1 MNVDEALAYMLT
13 PGGPKTRLGLERITE
28 LMHALGDPQKQL
40 HFIHVAGTNG
50 KGSVCAMLSSILE
63 KAGYRTG
70 LYTSPHLIRVN
81 ERMKINGRDISDE
94 ELVELAERVKSV
106 TDQMIDEPTEFE
118 RITAMALLYFQ
129 KRKCDVVVLEV
140 GLGGRLDS
148 TNVIDA
154 PDVAVITNIALEHT
168 QYLGDTLKMIAGE
181 KGGIIKED
189 TPVALYGQ
197 SPEVE
202 QVIRDICHKKRGKL
216 QVSMPDQ
223 VWILSSSLRGQVV
236 SYREWEKL
244 TLPLLGEHQARNM
257 ALVLETVDLL
267 IREQGYQ
274 ISETAVRDGMAA
286 VTWPGRLEV
295 LQEAPAVLVD
305 GAHNPDGVKELAAYI
320 KKYLPG
326 QKVTFVMGV
335 MADKDYVEMA
345 ALVAP
350 YAKQFIT
357 VVPDYY
363 RALDAESLRE
373 SIEVELH
380 VPAWRGGHVQQGLE
394 LAVSECGPKETIVA
408 FGSLYQV
415 GEVRAWFRK

>member
-1 MNVDEALAYMLT
+1 M
-13 PGGPKTRLGLERITE
+13 
-28 LMHALGDPQKQL
+28 
-40 HFIHVAGTNG
+40 
-50 KGSVCAMLSSILE
+50 
-63 KAGYRTG
+63 
-70 LYTSPHLIRVN
+70 
-81 ERMKINGRDISDE
+81 
-94 ELVELAERVKSV
+94 
-106 TDQMIDEPTEFE
+106 
-118 RITAMALLYFQ
+118 
-129 KRKCDVVVLEV
+129 
-140 GLGGRLDS
+140 
-148 TNVIDA
+148 
-154 PDVAVITNIALEHT
+154 
-168 QYLGDTLKMIAGE
+168 
-181 KGGIIKED
+181 
-189 TPVALYGQ
+189 
-197 SPEVE
+197 
-202 QVIRDICHKKRGKL
+202 
-216 QVSMPDQ
+216 SMPDQ